1 MKEKIVALVASFEED
16 LIHFA
21 QDIVRIPSYSG
32 DEKNVVK
39 RIQKEMQKLGYD
51 NTLIDKSGSIVGVLG
66 DGPESILFDSHID
79 TVEVTNPE
87 EWTVDPFGG
96 VIKDGLLYGRGAS
109 DMKCSAAASVY
120 AGYAMKELG
129 LLEGKTVYVCCSAM
143 EEDYD
148 GEGLYHAI
156 TDNGLKPNYVVICEP
171 THLQISIGQRGR
183 AVFKITTHGISAH
196 GSAPEK
202 GDNAVYKMAEIQQR
216 VESLGKQ
223 FMAKA
228 GEKGS
233 IAISKIESTSAS
245 LNAIPYT
252 CSIFIDRRTTMKE
265 DWNFINCEMN
275 TLVEGTGATWEVYLA
290 EGTSWKDEKITLNSF
305 LPAWEIEKN
314 HPLAQR
320 SIAAYQELMQKDP
333 ILYRWDFSTN
343 GVASAGRLG
352 IPTIGFGA
360 GLEKQAH
367 TTDEYCPVS
376 DILDACKFFT
386 LLTSYF

>member
-1 MKEKIVALVASFEED
+1 MKEKVTELVASFEED
-16 LIHFA
+16 LLHFA
-21 QDIVRIPSYSG
+21 QDIVKIPSYSG
-32 DEKNVVK
+32 HEKNVVE
-39 RIQKEMQKLGYD
+39 RIQKEMQNLGYD
-51 NTLIDKSGSIVGVLG
+51 DTLIDKSGSIVGVLG
-66 DGPESILFDSHID
+66 NGPKKVLFDSHID
-79 TVEVTNPE
+79 TVEVTNPD

-120 AGYAMKELG
+120 AGYAMKKLG
-129 LLEGKTVYVCCSAM
+129 LLYGKTVYVCCSAM

-156 TDNGLKPNYVVICEP
+156 INNKLKPDYVVICEP

-183 AVFKITTHGISAH
+183 SVFKITTHGISAH

-202 GDNAVYKMAEIQQR
+202 GDNAVYKMAVIQQR
-216 VESLGKQ
+216 IEALGKQ
-223 FMAKA
+223 FMAKE

-252 CSIFIDRRTTMKE
+252 CSIYIDRRTTMQE
-265 DWNFINCEMN
+265 DWNFLNKEMN
-275 TLVEGTGATWEVYLA
+275 TLVEGTDASWEVYLA
-290 EGTSWKDEKITLNSF
+290 EGTSWKNEHITLKSF
-305 LPAWEIEKN
+305 LPAWEIEKD
-314 HPLAQR
+314 HPLTKC
-320 SIAAYQELMQKDP
+320 SIAAYQELMKKDP
-333 ILYRWDFSTN
+333 VLYRWDFSTN
-343 GVASAGRLG
+343 GVASAGKLG

-360 GLEKQAH
+360 GIEKQAH

-376 DILDACKFFT
+376 DILSACNFFT
-386 LLTSYF
+386 LLNYYL